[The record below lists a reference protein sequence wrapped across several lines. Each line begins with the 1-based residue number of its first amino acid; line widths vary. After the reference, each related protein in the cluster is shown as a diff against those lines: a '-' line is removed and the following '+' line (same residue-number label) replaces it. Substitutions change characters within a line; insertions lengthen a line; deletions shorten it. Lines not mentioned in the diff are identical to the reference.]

1 MKVRGD
7 NAPPN
12 AFTIEEQP
20 KKPGYVLVRF
30 FEHVAPF
37 EETKDGLTI
46 SGYEYDEYRLELPS
60 SADLFET
67 ILNRYDY
74 FLSEAK
80 RQDPGAVDD
89 ITQIQLALAEL
100 AETQAD
106 VQTANE
112 LALAELAELI
122 TGGV

>member
-7 NAPPN
+7 NSPPN
-12 AFTIEEQP
+12 AFTLEAQP
-20 KKPGYVLVRF
+20 KKPGYVLARF
-30 FEHVAPF
+30 FEHVVPF
-37 EETKDGLTI
+37 SETKDGLTI
-46 SGYEYDEYRLELPS
+46 SGYEYDEYHLELPDS
-60 SADLFET
+60 VNIFND
-67 ILNRYDY
+67 ILEKYDY

-80 RQDPGAVDD
+80 RQDPAAVDD